1 LGSGYRLYNILIGIG
16 KRSQDI
22 EILASAAMCMIR
34 LGGIAHASRVQ
45 NLEFCDSESKVLV

>member
-1 LGSGYRLYNILIGIG
+1 MGSGYRLYNILIGIG